1 MKVYVVMD
9 VCRKTVFY
17 FGTNIRLWTFFF
29 LLIFYIFLMSTFLP
43 NIRNKAAA
51 NRLSFRFI
59 TINVRTTPQPIVRLG
74 DRHERISPR

>member
-1 MKVYVVMD
+1 
-9 VCRKTVFY
+9 
-17 FGTNIRLWTFFF
+17 
-29 LLIFYIFLMSTFLP
+29 MSTFLP